1 MRWLDSITNKMDMNL
16 SEVQEI
22 EEDRGAW
29 HAIVHEVAKS
39 QTRLID

>member
-1 MRWLDSITNKMDMNL
+1 MRWLDSITNQMDMNL

-29 HAIVHEVAKS
+29 HAIVYVVTKCR
-39 QTRLID
+39 T